1 MGESGEKVKS
11 ATRVTASTLGI
22 YAGLLGIEHGYFEI
36 LQGNTQPANL
46 MINAIGPP
54 CQPDAVWHAC
64 FPALTFI
71 PNFLATGILV
81 ILIGLSMLIW
91 GSRFVQRKN
100 GGLVLIIFSLLL
112 LPVGGGF
119 VPVFVGVSA
128 GIAGTR
134 IDNPPKWKRA
144 FFLANL
150 WPWVLILLV
159 LWFPGSW
166 IMGYLFGQTMLE
178 LGTFLFLFFDI
189 GLPVFIL
196 ISGFLYDIRLRDAS
210 QQKAV

>member
-1 MGESGEKVKS
+1 VKT
-11 ATRVTASTLGI
+11 ATRVTASALGV
-22 YAGLLGIEHGYFEI
+22 YAGLLGIEHGIFEI
-36 LQGNTQPANL
+36 GQGNKAPPGL
-46 MINAIGPP
+46 MIHAIGPP
-54 CQPDAVWHAC
+54 CQPDVVWHDC

-91 GSRFVQRKN
+91 GSRFVHRKN
-100 GGLVLIIFSLLL
+100 GGPVQLLLSALL
-112 LPVGGGF
+112 LPIGGGF
-119 VPVFVGVSA
+119 IPAFIGVIA
-128 GIAGTR
+128 GVAGTR

-150 WPWVLILLV
+150 WPWALMLLV

-166 IMGYLFGQTMLE
+166 VVGHFFGQAMLE
-178 LGTFLFLFFDI
+178 LSTLPFFFFDI
-189 GLPVFIL
+189 GLPLLIVF
-196 ISGFLYDIRLRDAS
+196 SGFLHDIRLRDAS